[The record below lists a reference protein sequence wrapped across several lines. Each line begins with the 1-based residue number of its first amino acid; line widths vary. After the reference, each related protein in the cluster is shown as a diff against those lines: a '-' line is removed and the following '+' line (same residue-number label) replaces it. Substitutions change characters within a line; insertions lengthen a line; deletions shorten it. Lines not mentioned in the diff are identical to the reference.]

1 MNIPLKCSAEKLIR
15 YILGSILILLAVNA
29 FGGGYYGMAGA
40 KNIPVEWL
48 EGSPFSDYFIPSLFL
63 FIVIGGLALFSGIA
77 VYRQLRIAR
86 KATFVCGII
95 ILLWIAIQV
104 AIIGYVSW
112 MQPTTMVTAL
122 LILLLTW
129 QLPKHEHHQKSLDLI
144 KPAV

>member
-1 MNIPLKCSAEKLIR
+1 MNIPLMRSTEKLIR

-48 EGSPFSDYFIPSLFL
+48 EGSPFPDYFIPSLFL

-77 VYRQLRIAR
+77 VFRQLRLSR
-86 KATFVCGII
+86 KAAFSCGII
-95 ILLWIAIQV
+95 IVLWIVIQV

-112 MQPTTMVTAL
+112 MQPTTMVAAL

-129 QLPKHEHHQKSLDLI
+129 QLPKYEHHHQNT
-144 KPAV
+144 